1 MSALTR
7 LSLVAVLLA
16 APVAWA
22 QEANDPGYSADEAA
36 SFAEMH
42 ALETEIGAGKR
53 AFIEEQLEL
62 TLQDDARF
70 WPIYDAHQ
78 EALQAFNQR
87 RLDNILKYARAYNA
101 DALDDA
107 TALAIAEEALDLERD
122 EAKQMERTFH
132 KLRKAIP
139 AIQAARYLQVE
150 NKLRAV
156 VRFEQAAQVPLVP

>member
-7 LSLVAVLLA
+7 LSLIA
-16 APVAWA
+16 ALIATPAWA
-22 QEANDPGYSADEAA
+22 QDAKDGYTADEAA
-36 SFAEMH
+36 TVAEMH
-42 ALETEIGAGKR
+42 ALESVVGDGKR
-53 AFIEEQLEL
+53 AFIEEQLDL
-62 TLQDDARF
+62 TLQEDAKF

-87 RLDNILKYARAYNA
+87 RLDNILKYARAYDA

-107 TALAIAEEALDLERD
+107 TAIAIAEEALDLERD
-122 EAKQMERTFH
+122 EAKQMEHTFH
-132 KLRKAIP
+132 KLKRAVP
-139 AIQAARYLQVE
+139 AVQAARYLQVE

>member
-1 MSALTR
+1 MYALIR
-7 LSLVAVLLA
+7 LGLIAALA
-16 APVAWA
+16 TAPAWA
-22 QEANDPGYSADEAA
+22 QEAGNPGYSEDEAEVV
-36 SFAEMH
+36 AEMH
-42 ALETEIGAGKR
+42 ALESVVGEGKR
-53 AFIEEQLEL
+53 AFIEEQLDL
-62 TLQDDARF
+62 TLQEDAKF

-87 RLDNILKYARAYNA
+87 RLDNILKYARAYDA
-101 DALDDA
+101 DTLDDA

-132 KLRKAIP
+132 KLKRAVP
-139 AIQAARYLQVE
+139 AVQAARYLQVE

>member
-1 MSALTR
+1 MSALAR
-7 LSLVAVLLA
+7 LSLIAALVAMPA
-16 APVAWA
+16 FA
-22 QEANDPGYSADEAA
+22 QDAKDSGYTADEATTV
-36 SFAEMH
+36 AEMH
-42 ALETEIGAGKR
+42 ALEAVVGDGKR
-53 AFIEEQLEL
+53 AFIEEQLDL
-62 TLQDDARF
+62 TLQEDAKF

-87 RLDNILKYARAYNA
+87 RLDNILKYARAYDA
-101 DALDDA
+101 DTLDDA

-132 KLRKAIP
+132 KLKRAVP
-139 AIQAARYLQVE
+139 AVQAARYLQVE